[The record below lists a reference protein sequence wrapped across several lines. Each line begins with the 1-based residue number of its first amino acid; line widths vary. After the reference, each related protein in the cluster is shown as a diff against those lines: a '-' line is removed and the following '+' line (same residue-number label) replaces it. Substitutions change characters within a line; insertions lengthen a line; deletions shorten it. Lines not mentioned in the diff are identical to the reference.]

1 MAQCTHGPTKTVPQT
16 VATFYLMLL
25 KWPRAD
31 MHTTRTKYFEVYHQ
45 SSHQDGHS
53 NNPFASS
60 YLLLKL
66 HCALHRYLQDKQSLI
81 YFINP
86 ESMLNEFDDTVS
98 HKSHILVAV
107 LLPRSSQTV
116 HYNTV
121 RLSSPITIGLT
132 ICCIIREC
140 PGTGCI
146 TVSYIKPSSSHHPQ
160 PAAILKHEP
169 RWFLGLNLKGVKTL
183 ISRLS
188 TCSILSVLK
197 L

>member
-1 MAQCTHGPTKTVPQT
+1 
-16 VATFYLMLL
+16 
-25 KWPRAD
+25 

-53 NNPFASS
+53 NNPFATS

-66 HCALHRYLQDKQSLI
+66 HFPLPWPVQDKQSLI

-98 HKSHILVAV
+98 HKSHILAV
-107 LLPRSSQTV
+107 LLPRSSQSV
-116 HYNTV
+116 HYNTI
-121 RLSSPITIGLT
+121 RLSSLVTKGLT

-146 TVSYIKPSSSHHPQ
+146 TASNIKPSSSHHPQ
-160 PAAILKHEP
+160 ACCHP
-169 RWFLGLNLKGVKTL
+169 KT
-183 ISRLS
+183 
-188 TCSILSVLK
+188 
-197 L
+197 